1 MPTARTLRS
10 RHSPAIGSS
19 RLALLAIASITAFF
33 VILFWTL
40 PSIERSRRLD
50 LARRTLADHDDAM
63 AVAILEPLVS
73 KRPSDGEAAFLLARA
88 ARRRGDREQAT
99 RMTALARQGG
109 ALTELV
115 DLEEALLRLGT
126 VGPRTTGQ
134 GAEHGFGLDADEAK
148 ALLVAARTGHPEAAV
163 IYEALVEVGLR
174 SFAMER
180 AHALASEW
188 IAVSPD
194 DWLPR
199 VRRGDIRA
207 RFSLA
212 ADARDDYEDAIALRN
227 DAPGAHAGLGIVL
240 VRQLGDAAAAQPH
253 LREALRTTPGDV
265 SCLTALAESLVR
277 TSHIVEAE
285 SILDRALAIRPDD
298 PTGLRLRGLI
308 DLENGRP
315 EDALVLLERADRADP
330 GNLETVAAL
339 ARALALAGRDEAARE
354 ASARAVTLR
363 QEAESLDPLIKQV
376 LHAPGDADVRLQI
389 GRALTRMGRQRDARE
404 WLESAL
410 AFDPDHA
417 DARRAL
423 ESLDSTAE
431 RAPDADE

>member
-1 MPTARTLRS
+1 MPTARSLRS
-10 RHSPAIGSS
+10 RHSPATGSS
-19 RLALLAIASITAFF
+19 RLALLAIASITA
-33 VILFWTL
+33 ILVSFFWTL

-50 LARRTLADHDDAM
+50 LARRAIADHDDKG

-73 KRPSDGEAAFLLARA
+73 RIPSDGEAAFLLARA
-88 ARRRGDREQAT
+88 VRRCGDRERAT
-99 RMTALARQGG
+99 RLTAWARQGG

-126 VGPRTTGQ
+126 TGPGTGQ
-134 GAEHGFGLDADEAK
+134 GFGLDADEAK

-163 IYEALVEVGLR
+163 IYEALVDLAVR

-180 AHALASEW
+180 AHAWASEW

-212 ADARDDYEDAIALRN
+212 ADARQDYEAAIARRD

-253 LREALRTTPGDV
+253 LREALRTTPEDV
-265 SCLTALAESLVR
+265 SCLSAFAESLVR

-308 DLENGRP
+308 DLENGLP
-315 EDALVLLERADRADP
+315 EDAIVLLERAERADP
-330 GNLETVAAL
+330 GSLETVAAL

-354 ASARAVTLR
+354 ASTRAVTLR

-376 LHAPGDADVRLQI
+376 LHEPGNADVRFRI
-389 GRALTRMGRQRDARE
+389 GRALTRMGRLRDARE

-417 DARRAL
+417 DARRVL

-431 RAPDADE
+431 RVPDGDE

>member
-19 RLALLAIASITAFF
+19 RLALLAIASITAIL
-33 VILFWTL
+33 VIFFWTL
-40 PSIERSRRLD
+40 PSMERSRRLD
-50 LARRTLADHDDAM
+50 LARRAIADHDDTG
-63 AVAILEPLVS
+63 AVAILEPLIS
-73 KRPSDGEAAFLLARA
+73 RRPSDGEAAFLLARA
-88 ARRRGDREQAT
+88 ARRCGDRERAS
-99 RMTALARQGG
+99 RLTALARQGG
-109 ALTELV
+109 VLDELV

-126 VGPRTTGQ
+126 AGPGAGQ
-134 GAEHGFGLDADEAK
+134 GFGLDADEAK

-163 IYEALVEVGLR
+163 IYEALVDLAVR

-180 AHALASEW
+180 AHAFASEW

-212 ADARDDYEDAIALRN
+212 ADARQDYEAAIALRN

-253 LREALRTTPGDV
+253 LREAMRTTPEDV
-265 SCLTALAESLVR
+265 PCLTAFAEALVR
-277 TSHIVEAE
+277 TSHISEAE

-315 EDALVLLERADRADP
+315 EDALMLLEQADRADP

-363 QEAESLDPLIKQV
+363 QEAELLDPLIKQV
-376 LHAPGDADVRLQI
+376 LHEPGDADVRFRI
-389 GRALTRMGRQRDARE
+389 GRALTRMGRLRDARE
-404 WLESAL
+404 WLASAL
-410 AFDPDHA
+410 AFDPEHVE
-417 DARRAL
+417 ARRAL
-423 ESLDSTAE
+423 ESLDKTTGPVTDDH
-431 RAPDADE
+431 R

>member
-19 RLALLAIASITAFF
+19 RRALLAIASITAFF
-33 VILFWTL
+33 VISFWTL

-50 LARRTLADHDDAM
+50 LARRALAEHDDPR

-73 KRPSDGEAAFLLARA
+73 KRPSDGESAFLLARA
-88 ARRRGDREQAT
+88 ARRRGDREQAM
-99 RMTALARQGG
+99 RMAALARQGG

-115 DLEEALLRLGT
+115 DLEEALLRLGA
-126 VGPRTTGQ
+126 VAPRTTGQ
-134 GAEHGFGLDADEAK
+134 GAGHVFGLDADEAR

-180 AHALASEW
+180 AHAFASEW

-212 ADARDDYEDAIALRN
+212 ADARDDYEAAIALRS

-404 WLESAL
+404 WLESAV

-417 DARRAL
+417 EARRAL
-423 ESLDSTAE
+423 ESLGATG
-431 RAPDADE
+431 P

>member
-10 RHSPAIGSS
+10 RHSPATGSS
-19 RLALLAIASITAFF
+19 RLALLAIASITA
-33 VILFWTL
+33 ILVSFFWTL

-50 LARRTLADHDDAM
+50 LARRAIADHDDKG

-73 KRPSDGEAAFLLARA
+73 RIPSDGEATFLLARA
-88 ARRRGDREQAT
+88 VRRCGDRERAT
-99 RMTALARQGG
+99 RLTALARQEG

-126 VGPRTTGQ
+126 TGPGTGQ
-134 GAEHGFGLDADEAK
+134 GFGLDADEAK

-163 IYEALVEVGLR
+163 IYEALVDLAVR

-180 AHALASEW
+180 AHAWASEW

-212 ADARDDYEDAIALRN
+212 ADARQDYEAAIARRD

-253 LREALRTTPGDV
+253 LREALRTTPEDV
-265 SCLTALAESLVR
+265 SCLIAFAESLVR

-308 DLENGRP
+308 DLENGLP
-315 EDALVLLERADRADP
+315 EDAIVLLERADRADP
-330 GNLETVAAL
+330 GSLETVAAL

-354 ASARAVTLR
+354 ASTRAVTLR

-376 LHAPGDADVRLQI
+376 LHEPGNADVRFRI
-389 GRALTRMGRQRDARE
+389 GRALARMGRLRDARE

-417 DARRAL
+417 DARRVL

-431 RAPDADE
+431 RVPDGDE

>member
-1 MPTARTLRS
+1 MPTARPFRT
-10 RHSPAIGSS
+10 RHATAVAPR
-19 RLALLAIASITAFF
+19 RLALLAIAVITAIL

-50 LARRTLADHDDAM
+50 LARRAIADHDDAG
-63 AVAILEPLVS
+63 AVAILEPLVA
-73 KRPSDGEAAFLLARA
+73 KHPFDGEASLLLARA
-88 ARRRGDREQAT
+88 ARRSGDRERAT
-99 RMTALARQGG
+99 RLTALARRGG
-109 ALTELV
+109 ALNELV

-126 VGPRTTGQ
+126 AGNGTGR
-134 GAEHGFGLDADEAK
+134 GFGLDADEAK

-163 IYEALVEVGLR
+163 IYEALVDLAMR

-180 AHALASEW
+180 AHACATEW

-212 ADARDDYEDAIALRN
+212 ADAREDYEAAIALRD
-227 DAPGAHAGLGIVL
+227 DAPGAHAGLGVVL
-240 VRQLGDAAAAQPH
+240 VRQLGEAAAAQPH
-253 LREALRTTPGDV
+253 LREALRIAPEDV
-265 SCLTALAESLVR
+265 SCLTAFAESLVR
-277 TSHIVEAE
+277 TSHIAEAE
-285 SILDRALAIRPDD
+285 SVLDRALAIRPDD
-298 PTGLRLRGLI
+298 PTGLRLRGTI

-315 EDALVLLERADRADP
+315 EDAIVLLERADRADP

-339 ARALALAGRDEAARE
+339 ARALALAGQDEAARQ
-354 ASARAVTLR
+354 ASTRVVTLR

-376 LHAPGDADVRLQI
+376 LQEPGSADVRFRI
-389 GRALTRMGRQRDARE
+389 GRALTRMGRRRDARE
-404 WLESAL
+404 WLASAL

-417 DARRAL
+417 EARRAL
-423 ESLDSTAE
+423 DSID
-431 RAPDADE
+431 APAGQEPDRDP